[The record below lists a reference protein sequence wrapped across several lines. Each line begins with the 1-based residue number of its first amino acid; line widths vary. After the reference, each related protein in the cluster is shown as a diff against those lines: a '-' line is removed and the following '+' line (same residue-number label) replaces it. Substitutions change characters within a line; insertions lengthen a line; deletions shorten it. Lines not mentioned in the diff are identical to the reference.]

1 MNPRDDE
8 RAPDDLDDLKDAGDL
23 TAALDALRARHQDD
37 PSLALLRAADADAL
51 PAPLQDR
58 LQSHLAQDQWA
69 QAMVRGASAAADE
82 SALDEMGVERLWK
95 RIGVEKMP
103 MPAPAERSAARA
115 RVGAYLGFAA
125 VAAALVLAVVWFT
138 HRAAAPAQPAAAT
151 VAAPATP
158 APPPLYHLPL
168 DPAPVKLTALAL
180 VLRSAN
186 ASATFADDAAP
197 AFAAYR
203 AADYNGAAGAFAA
216 IAATYPKSVEVRFYE
231 GVSRLLVGDAAGT
244 QTKLRE
250 ARTLDTGAFADD
262 ITWYLAA
269 ADDRAGD
276 RPSARAGLDAL
287 CRGTSPYTA
296 RACAAASQFSAK

>member
-8 RAPDDLDDLKDAGDL
+8 RAPDDLDDLKDDGDPT
-23 TAALDALRARHQDD
+23 TALAALRARRRDD

-58 LQSHLAQDQWA
+58 LQAHLARDRWA
-69 QAMVRGASAAADE
+69 QAMVRGAGAAADE
-82 SALDEMGVERLWK
+82 SALDEVGVERLWK
-95 RIGVEKMP
+95 RLGRET
-103 MPAPAERSAARA
+103 MPASAERPAARS
-115 RVGAYLGFAA
+115 RVGAYFGIAA
-125 VAAALVLAVVWFT
+125 VAATLVLAVVWFT
-138 HRAAAPAQPAAAT
+138 HRAAAPVQPAAAT
-151 VAAPATP
+151 VAAPA
-158 APPPLYHLPL
+158 ASAAPPLYHLPL

-203 AADYNGAAGAFAA
+203 AGDYNGAATAFAA
-216 IAATYPKSVEVRFYE
+216 IAQTYPKSVEVRFYE
-231 GVSRLLVGDAAGT
+231 GVSRLLAGDAAGA
-244 QTKLRE
+244 QPKLRE
-250 ARTLDTGAFADD
+250 ARTLDPGAFADD

-269 ADDRAGD
+269 ADDRAGN

-287 CRGTSPYTA
+287 CRGTSHYAA
-296 RACAAASQFSAK
+296 RACAAASQFPAK